1 MFDFNTATIIVVML
15 FALVLLGVHVAIALG
30 MTSVVGI
37 YLVTGKWRIVEA
49 TLASTA
55 AEAMRDFTFA
65 VIPLF
70 MLMGEFIGRSGA
82 ITDIYQAINRGIRAL
97 PGRLAVAT
105 VIGTPYFPSS
115 PGYPLP
121 RLLPFPVLPIR
132 K

>member
-15 FALVLLGVHVAIALG
+15 FALVWLGVHVAIALG

-70 MLMGEFIGRSGA
+70 MLMGEFIGFYNVKRLELLWGINAYCSKIPCFA
-82 ITDIYQAINRGIRAL
+82 QNNHQFCIPFIICSIDIRY
-97 PGRLAVAT
+97 
-105 VIGTPYFPSS
+105 
-115 PGYPLP
+115 
-121 RLLPFPVLPIR
+121 R
-132 K
+132 KNAEKQRKEH